1 MDQNGQLDSLDTSRY
16 KPSDIFFSLEEAIQ
30 GVWSCALDKLCTI
43 LYVVSE
49 GQFGKNGL
57 LESFVL
63 THASTHINID
73 KIILGNIFKFLTI

>member
-1 MDQNGQLDSLDTSRY
+1 MGSSTHWTPLDIYR
-16 KPSDIFFSLEEAIQ
+16 PIFSLVCKRLFKECE
-30 GVWSCALDKLCTI
+30 VCALDKLCAI

-73 KIILGNIFKFLTI
+73 KMILGNIFNFLTI